1 MTSAGATDP
10 ETGIKSTDTLFS
22 ILELLKG
29 RDGAGVTE
37 IAEELELS
45 KSTVHSHLQSLRA
58 HRCVR
63 KDGTTYRLG
72 LRFLSFG
79 GHARNRTGLLDIVKP
94 EVEGLVEETGETAQ
108 MVVEEHGR
116 GIYVC
121 QSRGAE
127 AVRTDSHVGTEVYLH
142 CTAVGKAILA
152 HLPEERV
159 RGIVDRHGLPPR
171 TEETVTD
178 LDELFDALER
188 IRDRGYAIDD
198 GERIPGIR
206 CVAAPV
212 RADDDVIGALSVN
225 GPTKRIEGEYFR
237 TELPSLVSR
246 AARVVEINATYA

>member
-1 MTSAGATDP
+1 MTSARGTGPD
-10 ETGIKSTDTLFS
+10 TGIKSTDTLIS
-22 ILELLKG
+22 ILEVLQS

-37 IAEELELS
+37 IAEELDRS

-79 GHARNRTGLLDIVKP
+79 GHACNRTGLLEIVRP
-94 EVEGLVEETGETAQ
+94 EVDGLVEETGETAQ

-127 AVRTDSHVGTEVYLH
+127 AVRTDSHVGTEVGLH

-152 HLPEERV
+152 HLPEDRV
-159 RGIVDRHGLPPR
+159 REIADRHGLPPR
-171 TEETVTD
+171 TDETVTD
-178 LDELFDALER
+178 LDELFAALER
-188 IRDRGYAIDD
+188 VRERGYAIDD

-212 RADDDVIGALSVN
+212 RTDDSVIGALSVN
-225 GPTKRIEGEYFR
+225 GPTKRLEGEYFR
-237 TELPSLVSR
+237 EELPSLVGR